1 MAPPVEDQ
9 SFRSERIPRQEEQ
22 PGLSGAGI
30 FKLVGRTV
38 VNAVAEEDK
47 VCQAPEPSPLAAQCP
62 IHHSLR
68 SSCGAG
74 CVHPLPA
81 AGQRV

>member
-9 SFRSERIPRQEEQ
+9 SFRSERIPRSEDQ

-30 FKLVGRTV
+30 FKLVGRTI

-47 VCQAPEPSPLAAQCP
+47 VCHALHTCCLASYLIIGHQQVVA
-62 IHHSLR
+62 
-68 SSCGAG
+68 AG

-81 AGQRV
+81 ARQ